1 MAFENAVAISAE
13 LQWFGDF
20 RYVKEVTVT
29 RAIEILLAVCCM
41 LGGWLFLI
49 TRQRY
54 SRHQCYLVDFAC
66 YKPPAERQVNTDLS
80 IYFSAMQEPIN
91 ADNEKFQWRIYR
103 RSGLGEETCLPRCY
117 FNDEMVAT
125 LEEARVE
132 MEECFV
138 AVLDELFAKTYVEPS
153 EIDIVIVNVSTFG
166 PAPSLTAWIVNRY
179 KMKENV
185 KTFNLSGMGCSAS
198 LIAVDMAKDLF
209 KVYRGSYALVIG
221 SENITAN
228 GHYEG
233 NNKSMMVT
241 NCLFRVG
248 GYALLLTNKGNDA
261 ARAKMRLLHAVR
273 TNVAAVDEAYGC
285 VMVKEDDEGIS
296 GVFLGPSLMNVAGGA
311 VRKNMAA
318 LGPKVLPI
326 TEQLYYAY
334 NMICMKVLKMNLKP
348 YIPNFR
354 LAFQHFCVH
363 PGGRGVINAI
373 GKSLQLTDYELEPS
387 RMALHRFGNTSVG
400 GIWYEAAYMEA
411 QRRFKVGDRIWQ
423 IGLGSGFKCNSA
435 VWEVMRETHPLQST
449 VWDEC
454 IHRYPCDTRNNYPDD
469 YCDRWNWFSIT
480 TP

>member
-1 MAFENAVAISAE
+1 
-13 LQWFGDF
+13 
-20 RYVKEVTVT
+20 
-29 RAIEILLAVCCM
+29 
-41 LGGWLFLI
+41 
-49 TRQRY
+49 
-54 SRHQCYLVDFAC
+54 VDFAC
-66 YKPPAERQVNTDLS
+66 YKPPEERQVNTELS
-80 IYFSAMQEPIN
+80 VYFSARHEDKFFGEAR
-91 ADNEKFQWRIYR
+91 ADFQWRIHR

-117 FNDEMVAT
+117 FNDGMVAT

-138 AVLDELFAKTYVEPS
+138 AVLDELFSKTCVEPW
-153 EIDIVIVNVSTFG
+153 EIDILIVNVSTFG

-209 KVYRGSYALVIG
+209 KVHRESYALVIG
-221 SENITAN
+221 SESITGNA
-228 GHYEG
+228 HYRG

-248 GYALLLTNKGNDA
+248 GYAVLLSNKGKDA
-261 ARAKMRLLHAVR
+261 ARAKMRLLHALR
-273 TNVAAVDEAYGC
+273 TNVATVDEAYGC
-285 VMVKEDDEGIS
+285 VMVKEDDEGLP
-296 GVFLGPSLMNVAGGA
+296 GVSLSPSLIDVAGDA
-311 VRKNMAA
+311 VKRNMVT

-334 NMICMKVLKMNLKP
+334 NMICIKALKMNLKP

-363 PGGRGVINAI
+363 PGGRSVINGI
-373 GKSLQLTDYELEPS
+373 GKSLQLSDYDLEPS
-387 RMALHRFGNTSVG
+387 RMALHRFGNTSVS

-411 QRRFKVGDRIWQ
+411 KRRFKVGDRIWQ

-435 VWEVMRETHPLQST
+435 VWEVMRETHPLEMT
-449 VWDEC
+449 VWDDC

-469 YCDRWNWFSIT
+469 YLDRWS
-480 TP
+480 